1 MELYI
6 LCSFPCFAQKYD
18 YQWIH
23 GVYYNGND
31 ESNFIID
38 FTVFPPIVRSVG
50 SKFLGEYTTVS
61 QSTFNGNFLFYSNG
75 CQAVDRNHILIDN
88 GDSLLGVNHY
98 CFLPGGDARIPHG
111 AFVLPDKEL
120 GHFLQFGH
128 SVRYP
133 TQSPNNCSYDR
144 FLFHILDMDANQ
156 GLGKVTQKNQLLME
170 GCFQVA
176 SANRHA
182 NGRDWWLLVGDNRD
196 QRFYRW
202 LLTPSG
208 IQGPWTQEITN
219 PTLDG
224 YWFCGWTEFSPDGTK
239 YVVNACRT
247 GVALYDFDR
256 CTGLLSGPVFL
267 SRTTSNSNWWNY
279 GTAFSPSGRF
289 LYATDGG
296 SKRLWQYDLTA
307 TDIDGSKEIV
317 ALYDN
322 FVDTTG
328 RPTSFTY
335 FQNGPDGKLYIWA
348 GDSYYMHIMHY
359 PDRKGTDCQV
369 QQRAIQL
376 PKFAFA
382 ANIYYPRY
390 RLGPLDNSP
399 CDTLGL
405 NNLPHAEYRY
415 DLADSAQT
423 LALQFTDVS
432 WYEPDHWQWDF
443 GDPASGGGNASA
455 GQNPVH
461 TFSKSGTYTVCL
473 IAGNQYAA
481 DTICKQV
488 TVGMSSA
495 YALPALPQAQVYPN
509 PVADALTV
517 HLPALLPSH
526 ALRFALMDA
535 LGRTVRE
542 AALSEF
548 ETAVAVAGLPAG
560 MYFWRMSVGG
570 AVLQIGKV
578 VVMQ

>member
-1 MELYI
+1 M
-6 LCSFPCFAQKYD
+6 
-18 YQWIH
+18 
-23 GVYYNGND
+23 
-31 ESNFIID
+31 
-38 FTVFPPIVRSVG
+38 
-50 SKFLGEYTTVS
+50 
-61 QSTFNGNFLFYSNG
+61 
-75 CQAVDRNHILIDN
+75 DN
-88 GDSLLGVNHY
+88 GDSLLLNSCHN
-98 CFLPGGDARIPHG
+98 CFLSGNSPRIAHG
-111 AFVLPDKEL
+111 AFALPSSQKNSY
-120 GHFLQFGH
+120 LQFGH
-128 SVRYP
+128 AYKYP
-133 TQSPNNCSYDR
+133 AKNDGCDFYR
-144 FLFHILDMDANQ
+144 FVYHDIDMNANQ

-208 IQGPWTQEITN
+208 IEGPWTQEITN

-239 YVVNACRT
+239 YIVNACRSGT
-247 GVALYDFDR
+247 AVYDFDR
-256 CTGLLSGPVFL
+256 CTGLLSGPAFL
-267 SRTTSNSNWWNY
+267 SRTTTGSTWWNY
-279 GTAFSPSGRF
+279 GAAFSPSGRF
-289 LYATDGG
+289 LYTTDGG

-322 FVDTTG
+322 FIDTTL
-328 RPTSFTY
+328 RPTLFTY

-348 GDSYYMHIMHY
+348 GDSYYMHIMRY
-359 PDRKGTDCQV
+359 PDRKGADCQV
-369 QQRAIQL
+369 QKRAIQL
-376 PKFAFA
+376 PKFAFG

-390 RLGPLDNSP
+390 RLGPLDNSS

-415 DLADSAQT
+415 DLADSAQI

-432 WYEPDHWQWDF
+432 WYEPDHWHWDF

-461 TFSKSGTYTVCL
+461 TFSKSGAYTVCL

-517 HLPALLPSH
+517 RLPALLPGH
-526 ALRFALMDA
+526 ALRFALTDA
-535 LGRTVRE
+535 LGRTVCE
-542 AALSEF
+542 AALSDF
-548 ETAVAVAGLPAG
+548 ETDVAVAGLPAG
-560 MYFWRMSVGG
+560 MYFWRVSVGG
-570 AVLQIGKV
+570 AVLQMGKV